1 MNWLLILVILI
12 IAGNI
17 FFGYRRGFLQI
28 GYTLV
33 EWILIL
39 VFIYWASPYVTDF
52 LTEHTGVPER
62 IEAHCLEQLQ
72 ESVTGA
78 LGAGEDSGAGAENN
92 TYAGE
97 GEGSGTG
104 ENGPGTAVDDIDRDG
119 SLEQFGVKLP
129 AVLLNNLLEESGTYG
144 KLAEKVTDLAVQGI
158 SYLLTLIAAVL
169 IFRWLRFA
177 LKLIDKIPVL
187 NGINRFLGIFAGLIK
202 GLLQTWIGFALIAAF
217 AGTAWGKF
225 LISYIYEAPVLTWL
239 YDNNIILAIIMAFL

>member
-1 MNWLLILVILI
+1 MNWLLILVIFI

-17 FFGYRRGFLQI
+17 FLGYRRGFLQI
-28 GYTLV
+28 AYTLV

-39 VFIYWASPYVTDF
+39 VFINWASPYVADF
-52 LTEHTGVPER
+52 LAEHTGIPER

-78 LGAGEDSGAGAENN
+78 SSDDGDAQTGWESGLYAGDSADAEEDSGQEQV
-92 TYAGE
+92 
-97 GEGSGTG
+97 GT
-104 ENGPGTAVDDIDRDG
+104 
-119 SLEQFGVKLP
+119 LEQLGVKLP
-129 AVLLNNLLEESGTYG
+129 TVVLNNLLEETGTYAR
-144 KLAEKVTDLAVQGI
+144 LSETITDMAVQGI

-177 LKLIDKIPVL
+177 LRLIDKIPIL
-187 NGINRFLGIFAGLIK
+187 SGINRFFGIIAGALK
-202 GLLQTWIGFALIAAF
+202 GLLLTWIGFALIAAF

-239 YDNNIILAIIMAFL
+239 YDNNMILTIILGFL

>member
-52 LTEHTGVPER
+52 LKEHTGIPER
-62 IEAHCLEQLQ
+62 IEAHCMEQLQ
-72 ESVTGA
+72 ESVAGA
-78 LGAGEDSGAGAENN
+78 LGTGEDNGAG
-92 TYAGE
+92 TD
-97 GEGSGTG
+97 GTG
-104 ENGPGTAVDDIDRDG
+104 AAVDDIDQ
-119 SLEQFGVKLP
+119 SKNLEQLGVKLP
-129 AVLLNNLLEESGTYG
+129 AVLLNSLLEETGTYG
-144 KLAEKVTDLAVQGI
+144 KFAEKVTDLAVQGI

-217 AGTAWGKF
+217 AGTVWGNF